1 MRVVAAVVV
10 VEVEVVVEVGMKI
23 LDMGMTY
30 SCWAL
35 LLSRPYPAVRVFF
48 LHQHHRWTQISF
60 SRTLDAGGAVGCGKG
75 LSINYVIADR
85 GGGVS
90 PKDYSITS

>member
-10 VEVEVVVEVGMKI
+10 VVVEMEVVVEVGMKI

-30 SCWAL
+30 SCKAL

-48 LHQHHRWTQISF
+48 LHQTVFLGPII
-60 SRTLDAGGAVGCGKG
+60 GGWAV
-75 LSINYVIADR
+75 IFTENTYF
-85 GGGVS
+85 
-90 PKDYSITS
+90 

>member
-1 MRVVAAVVV
+1 MRVVAAVVVVV
-10 VEVEVVVEVGMKI
+10 VEVEVVVEVGRKI

-48 LHQHHRWTQISF
+48 LQQHHRWTQISF
-60 SRTLDAGGAVGCGKG
+60 SRTLDAGGAV
-75 LSINYVIADR
+75 Y
-85 GGGVS
+85 
-90 PKDYSITS
+90 